1 MQPQNK
7 RKNIMATNKYKCK
20 VCGYIHEGD
29 AAPEK
34 CPVCQAAASEF
45 TLVEG
50 GEQKKKGI
58 NKNSNAYIMIY
69 TTLIVVIVALL
80 LSITSGALKSRQ
92 NANIELDKK
101 KQILSSLPAVVL
113 EGQDAAQLFA
123 DNIKHI
129 YILDAAGQTTKV
141 LDPVTDFNY
150 QPTEGEYIIYMAEV
164 EQSTKWIIPLYGK
177 GLWGAIW
184 GYIALDDDRNTVNG
198 VYFSH
203 AGETPGLGANIVT
216 PLFRDPF
223 VGKQIIKNGK
233 FASIAIMKVGQTAEG
248 QDQVDAI
255 SGGTITSKGVE
266 SMLQTSIAPYEA
278 FLLNT
283 VALEA
288 EPATPVVAEDSVI
301 TE

>member
-1 MQPQNK
+1 
-7 RKNIMATNKYKCK
+7 MATNKYKCK

-29 AAPEK
+29 TAPEK
-34 CPVCQAAASEF
+34 CPVCQASASEF
-45 TLVEG
+45 ECVEG

-69 TTLIVVIVALL
+69 TTIIVVIVALL

-113 EGQDAAQLFA
+113 EGADAAQLFA

-129 YILDAAGQTTKV
+129 YILDETGEIIKDF
-141 LDPVTDFNY
+141 DPVADFNY
-150 QPTEGEYIIYMAEV
+150 APQEGEYVIYMAEV
-164 EQSTKWIIPLYGK
+164 EQATKWIIPLYGK

-184 GYIALDDDRNTVNG
+184 GYIALDDDRNTING

-216 PLFRDPF
+216 PAFRQPF
-223 VGKQIIKNGK
+223 EGKQIIKNGK
-233 FASIAIMKVGQTAEG
+233 FASIAIMKVGQIAEG

-266 SMLQTSIAPYEA
+266 SMLQTSIAPYEP
-278 FLLNT
+278 FLLNS
-283 VALEA
+283 VAQKAENEPMEA
-288 EPATPVVAEDSVI
+288 TEELVI
-301 TE
+301 TEE

>member
-1 MQPQNK
+1 
-7 RKNIMATNKYKCK
+7 MATNKYKCK

-29 AAPEK
+29 TAPEK
-34 CPVCQAAASEF
+34 CPVCQAPASEF
-45 TLVEG
+45 ERVEG

-69 TTLIVVIVALL
+69 TTIIVVIVALL

-113 EGQDAAQLFA
+113 EGADAAQLFA

-129 YILDAAGQTTKV
+129 YILDETGEIIKD
-141 LDPVTDFNY
+141 LDPVADFNY
-150 QPTEGEYIIYMAEV
+150 APQEGEYVIYMAEV
-164 EQSTKWIIPLYGK
+164 DQATKWIIPLYGK

-203 AGETPGLGANIVT
+203 ASETPGLGANIVI
-216 PLFRDPF
+216 PAFRDPF
-223 VGKQIIKNGK
+223 VGKHIMQNGK
-233 FASIAIMKVGQTAEG
+233 FASIAIMKVGQIAEG

-266 SMLQTSIAPYEA
+266 SMLQTSIAPYEP
-278 FLLNT
+278 FLLNS
-283 VALEA
+283 VAQKAENEPMEA
-288 EPATPVVAEDSVI
+288 TEELVI
-301 TE
+301 TEE